1 MYFAAYLIDK
11 KLKSNTVK
19 LYLSALRTVLAEED
33 IKLNEDLFLINSL
46 TKACKIRNDQL
57 TVRFPIQKDLLH
69 LIIKEVRKYFTTRNQ
84 PYLEQLI
91 SAMMVAGYYGLLRAG
106 ELAQGPHTLLAR
118 NVHIGV
124 NKKKLLFVLTTSKTH
139 GKGDA
144 PQLIKIASNSD
155 KKNIRKKL
163 PDRGKI
169 CPFKTLQ
176 DYIKIRPAAKSTE
189 EQFFVFADNA
199 PVKQNQLRD
208 YLHIMLNN
216 LQLPNNVYFLHSL
229 RSGRAC
235 DLYKMG
241 LSVET
246 IKKVGRWRSNAV
258 FTYLKSC

>member
-1 MYFAAYLIDK
+1 MA
-11 KLKSNTVK
+11 N
-19 LYLSALRTVLAEED
+19 LSVLHTVLAEEN

-91 SAMMVAGYYGLLRAG
+91 SAMMIAGYYGLLRAG

-139 GKGDA
+139 RKGDA

-155 KKNIRKKL
+155 KKNIGKK
-163 PDRGKI
+163 
-169 CPFKTLQ
+169 
-176 DYIKIRPAAKSTE
+176 
-189 EQFFVFADNA
+189 
-199 PVKQNQLRD
+199 
-208 YLHIMLNN
+208 
-216 LQLPNNVYFLHSL
+216 
-229 RSGRAC
+229 
-235 DLYKMG
+235 
-241 LSVET
+241 
-246 IKKVGRWRSNAV
+246 
-258 FTYLKSC
+258 